1 MRKMLRFEAKKIFSR
16 TANKIALVILAVA
29 LCITIFFATG
39 YVEYV
44 DENGNSSS
52 GYTAAHQLRDKKNQW
67 AGDVTEAK
75 ISDML
80 EENAKINASDEYL
93 SNDVREK
100 DKAYAKKQGFEDI
113 RNMVNFA
120 FSSFQEYD
128 YYRSDSL
135 TSDEAGTI
143 YQRRISNLEEW
154 LSSEEVSDRYT
165 SEEKDF
171 LITKYKEL
179 DSPLYYEYADGWKAL
194 LEYAPTIIMFTVLVL
209 SFLVSGIFSN
219 EFQLKADAIFFS
231 TKMGRNKGVL
241 SKIGAGFLIVTGIY
255 WITMLIYSG
264 SVLLVLGT
272 DGSGCAIQTGLGG
285 WKSFYNITYLQDY
298 LLTILGGYIG
308 SLFILFLPM
317 LVSAKTRSTV
327 MAVTIPFILL
337 FLPSFLSGI
346 SVLSEVLG
354 LLPDQLLQLS
364 NAVNYFNLYQIGGKV
379 MGAIPIIMILYLI
392 LLCILLPE
400 LYHVYRKTEIK

>member
-1 MRKMLRFEAKKIFSR
+1 MLLFEVKKIFSR
-16 TANKIALVILAVA
+16 TANKIALMILAVA
-29 LCITIFFATG
+29 LCTIIFFAIG

-44 DENGNSSS
+44 DEDGNSSS
-52 GYTAAHQLRDKKNQW
+52 GYIAAHQLRHKKNQW
-67 AGDVTEAK
+67 AGYVTEDK
-75 ISDML
+75 ISAML
-80 EENAKINASDEYL
+80 GENAKINASDEYL

-113 RNMVNFA
+113 RTMVNFA

-128 YYRSDSL
+128 YYRADSL
-135 TSDEAGTI
+135 TGDETETI

-154 LSSEEVSDRYT
+154 LNSEEVSDRYT

-179 DSPLYYEYADGWKAL
+179 DSPLYYEYADGWRAL
-194 LEYAPTIIMFTVLVL
+194 LEYAPTIIMFMVLVL
-209 SFLVSGIFSN
+209 GFLVSGIFSN
-219 EFQLKADAIFFS
+219 EFQLKADSIFFS

-241 SKIGAGFLIVTGIY
+241 SKVGAGFLIVTGIY
-255 WITMLIYSG
+255 WIIMLTYSG
-264 SVLLVLGT
+264 SVLLVLGA

-285 WKSFYNITYLQDY
+285 WKSFCNITYLQDY
-298 LLTILGGYIG
+298 YLTVFGGYIG
-308 SLFILFLPM
+308 SLFILFLSM

-346 SVLSEVLG
+346 SALSEVLG

-364 NAVNYFNLYQIGGKV
+364 NAVNYFNLYQVGGKV